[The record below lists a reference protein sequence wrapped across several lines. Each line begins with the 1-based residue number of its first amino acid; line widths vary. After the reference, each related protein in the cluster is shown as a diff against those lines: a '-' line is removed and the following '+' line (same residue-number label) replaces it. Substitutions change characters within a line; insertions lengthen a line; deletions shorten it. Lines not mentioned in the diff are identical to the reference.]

1 VQYEPFLNMAIRGFD
16 LQIMKVLLLNQCF
29 YPDVVSTAQHLTDL
43 AAELAAANHEVTVVA
58 SSRGYDDPK
67 KRFAKRETWKGVSI
81 RRIACTGFGKR
92 SRWTRALDFGSFL
105 LSCAFRVALLPK
117 SDLVVAMTSPPLI
130 SFLAALL
137 VRLKGGRFVFWVMDL
152 NPDEAI
158 AAGWL
163 RKTSAAAKFLDALL
177 SYSLRRAERIIV
189 LDRFVRQRIVD
200 KGVAADKVLVIPPW
214 SHDDAIHYDERGRLE
229 FRAQHHINEKFVVMY
244 SGNHSPCHPL
254 DTLLEAARQLAQ
266 NDTIIFC
273 FAGGGSEMGKVK
285 SHVSR
290 YTLRNV
296 LCLDYQ
302 PLDRLAGSLSAADLH
317 VVVMGDPFV
326 GIVHPCKIYNI
337 LEVGAPLLYI
347 GPAVSHVSDIFSTIA
362 DRRVT
367 FRASHGDVDGVVRHI
382 LEAASRSV
390 YSSHARAPSSAAI
403 HFSKSTVLPRMLET
417 LRPVCNASALY
428 DSPVADS
435 KAHSL

>member
-1 VQYEPFLNMAIRGFD
+1 
-16 LQIMKVLLLNQCF
+16 MKVLLLNQCF

-43 AAELAAANHEVTVVA
+43 AVELAAGNHEVTVVA
-58 SSRGYDDPK
+58 SSRGYDDPE

-81 RRIACTGFGKR
+81 RRIACAGFGKR
-92 SRWTRALDFGSFL
+92 NRWTRALDFGSFL
-105 LSCAFRVALLPK
+105 LSCAFRVILLPK

-137 VRLKGGRFVFWVMDL
+137 VRLKGGRFIFWVMDL
-152 NPDEAI
+152 NPDEAV

-163 RKTSAAAKFLDALL
+163 RPHSVAATFFNALL
-177 SYSLRRAERIIV
+177 SYSLHSAEKIIV
-189 LDRFVRQRIVD
+189 LDRFVKQRIID
-200 KGVAADKVLVIPPW
+200 KGVASEKVLVIPPW
-214 SHDDAIHYDERGRLE
+214 SHDDAISYDERGRLE
-229 FRAQHHINEKFVVMY
+229 FRTRHDLGGKFVVMY

-254 DTLLEAARQLAQ
+254 DTLLEAARKLAQ

-290 YTLRNV
+290 HNLTNV

-302 PLDRLAGSLSAADLH
+302 PLDRLAGSLSAADMH
-317 VVVMGDPFV
+317 VVVMGGPFV

-337 LEVGAPLLYI
+337 LEVGAPVLYI
-347 GPAVSHVSDIFSTIA
+347 GPEESHVSDIFSTIA
-362 DRRVT
+362 DRSVT
-367 FRASHGDVDGVVRHI
+367 FRALQSDVDGVVRHI
-382 LEAASRSV
+382 LEAASRSGDSPIPRV
-390 YSSHARAPSSAAI
+390 RSSAAI
-403 HFSKSTVLPRMLET
+403 HFSKSTVLPRMLEA
-417 LRPVCNASALY
+417 LRPVCNSPTLY
-428 DSPVADS
+428 DSPAADS

>member
-1 VQYEPFLNMAIRGFD
+1 
-16 LQIMKVLLLNQCF
+16 MKVLLLNQCF

-43 AAELAAANHEVTVVA
+43 AEELAAGNHEVTVVA
-58 SSRGYDDPK
+58 SSRGYDDTQ

-92 SRWTRALDFGSFL
+92 NRWTRALDFGSFL
-105 LSCAFRVALLPK
+105 LSCAARIVLLPK
-117 SDLVVAMTSPPLI
+117 PDLVVAMTSPPLI

-177 SYSLRRAERIIV
+177 SYSLRRAEKIIV
-189 LDRFVRQRIVD
+189 LDRFVKERIVD
-200 KGVAADKVLVIPPW
+200 KGVAPDKVLVIPPW
-214 SHDDAIHYDERGRLE
+214 SHDDAISYDERGRLE
-229 FRAQHHINEKFVVMY
+229 FRAQHDLNEKFVVMY

-254 DTLLEAARQLAQ
+254 DTLLEAARQLAN
-266 NDTIIFC
+266 NDKIVFC
-273 FAGGGSEMGKVK
+273 FAGGGSEMEKVRSSITRHK
-285 SHVSR
+285 L
-290 YTLRNV
+290 TNV

-302 PLDRLAGSLSAADLH
+302 PLDHLAGSLSAADMH

-337 LEVGAPLLYI
+337 LEVGAPILYI
-347 GPAVSHVSDIFSTIA
+347 GPAESHVSDIFTTIA
-362 DRRVT
+362 DRSVT
-367 FRASHGDVDGVVRHI
+367 FRASHGDVDAVVRHI
-382 LEAASRSV
+382 VEAASRSRDA
-390 YSSHARAPSSAAI
+390 SIPRIRSSAAVA
-403 HFSKSTVLPRMLET
+403 FSKRTVLPRMIEA
-417 LRPVCNASALY
+417 LRPARDLPDVSG
-428 DSPVADS
+428 SVIAD
-435 KAHSL
+435 AEGPGFQEHIY

>member
-1 VQYEPFLNMAIRGFD
+1 
-16 LQIMKVLLLNQCF
+16 MKVLLLNQCF

-43 AAELAAANHEVTVVA
+43 AVELAAGNHEVTVVA
-58 SSRGYDDPK
+58 SSRGYDDPE
-67 KRFAKRETWKGVSI
+67 KRFAKREMLKGVSI

-92 SRWTRALDFGSFL
+92 NRWTRALDFGSFL
-105 LSCAFRVALLPK
+105 LSCAFGVVLLSK

-130 SFLAALL
+130 SFLAAVL

-163 RKTSAAAKFLDALL
+163 RQQSVTARFLDSLL
-177 SYSLRRAERIIV
+177 SYSLRRAEKIIV
-189 LDRFVRQRIVD
+189 LDRFVKERIIK
-200 KGVAADKVLVIPPW
+200 KGIAEERVLVIPPW
-214 SHDDAIHYDERGRLE
+214 SHDDAISYDERGRLE
-229 FRAQHHINEKFVVMY
+229 FRARHNLDEKFVVMY
-244 SGNHSPCHPL
+244 SGNQSPCHPL
-254 DTLLEAARQLAQ
+254 DTLLEAARQLAK
-266 NDTIIFC
+266 NDKIIFC

-290 YTLRNV
+290 HNLTNV

-302 PLDRLAGSLSAADLH
+302 PLDRLAGSLSAADMH

-337 LEVGAPLLYI
+337 LEVGAPVLYI
-347 GPAVSHVSDIFSTIA
+347 GPAESHVSDIISTIA
-362 DRRVT
+362 DHSVT

-382 LEAASRSV
+382 LEAASRPGDA
-390 YSSHARAPSSAAI
+390 SHARVRSLAAI

-417 LRPVCNASALY
+417 LRPGCNSSALY

>member
-1 VQYEPFLNMAIRGFD
+1 
-16 LQIMKVLLLNQCF
+16 MKVLLLNQCF

-43 AAELAAANHEVTVVA
+43 AVELAAGNHKVTVVA
-58 SSRGYDDPK
+58 SSRGYDDPE
-67 KRFAKRETWKGVSI
+67 KRFAKREMWKGVSI
-81 RRIACTGFGKR
+81 RRIACAGFGKR
-92 SRWTRALDFGSFL
+92 NRWTRAFDFGSFL
-105 LSCAFRVALLPK
+105 LSCAFRVVLLPK

-163 RKTSAAAKFLDALL
+163 RKKSATAKLLDGLL
-177 SYSLRRAERIIV
+177 SYSLKRAEKIIV
-189 LDRFVRQRIVD
+189 LDRFVKQRIID
-200 KGVAADKVLVIPPW
+200 KGIAADKLLVIPPW
-214 SHDDAIHYDERGRLE
+214 SHDDAISYDEPGRLE
-229 FRAQHHINEKFVVMY
+229 FRARHDLDEKFVVMY

-254 DTLLEAARQLAQ
+254 DTLLEAAGKLAQ
-266 NDTIIFC
+266 NDKIIFC
-273 FAGGGSEMGKVK
+273 FAGGGSEMAKVK

-290 YTLRNV
+290 HNLRNV

-302 PLDRLAGSLSAADLH
+302 PLGRLAGSLSAADMH

-347 GPAVSHVSDIFSTIA
+347 GPAESHVSDISSTIA
-362 DRRVT
+362 DRSVT

-382 LEAASRSV
+382 LEAASRPSDSEIARV
-390 YSSHARAPSSAAI
+390 RSSTAVA
-403 HFSKSTVLPRMLET
+403 FSKRTILPRLI
-417 LRPVCNASALY
+417 AALQPARDLPAVSEAVIAEAEAPAFQERIY
-428 DSPVADS
+428 
-435 KAHSL
+435 